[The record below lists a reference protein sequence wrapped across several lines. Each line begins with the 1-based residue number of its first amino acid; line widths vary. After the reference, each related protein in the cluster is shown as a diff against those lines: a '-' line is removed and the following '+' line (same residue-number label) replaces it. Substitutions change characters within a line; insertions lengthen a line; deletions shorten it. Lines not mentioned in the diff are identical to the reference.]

1 MIRMK
6 RLFNISFFAIIVL
19 LLASCASAPK
29 KTPPKN
35 VGQQDTSADED
46 ASGADGAGEF
56 GGDGGD
62 FSNEAPMDAESLKE
76 LYDSILKKKERI
88 DSEGYAHFDQKNYDK
103 GVALLAEIEPMMAD
117 IDHADMRKLT
127 GKVKSADGAFTAVL
141 FKAFLKQAKEERAAA
156 MKEKKRAD
164 GVKAQV
170 AAKEDYRVAADEFM
184 LGDSLMAM
192 QNSEGA
198 YNHYKSVRE
207 QFAKIADVV
216 TKKREEVRARMDAA
230 KKSVEESRAYAEA
243 ADKNKP
249 LTEKI
254 EGIEEEG
261 TTLLEADEYD
271 SAEGAA
277 ADIPD
282 DIATPLDDE
291 DEGGWIGGGS
301 NE

>member
-1 MIRMK
+1 MK
-6 RLFNISFFAIIVL
+6 RLISASFIAILIA

-35 VGQQDTSADED
+35 MGQQDTSGDESVPPPD
-46 ASGADGAGEF
+46 DGGAF
-56 GGDGGD
+56 GGGDD

-76 LYDSILKKKERI
+76 LYESVLKKKERI
-88 DSEGYAHFDQKNYDK
+88 DTDDYAHFDQKNYDK
-103 GVALLAEIEPMMAD
+103 GAALLAEIAPMMAD

-141 FKAFLKQAKEERAAA
+141 FKAFLKQAKEARAAA
-156 MKEKKRAD
+156 LKEKKRAD

-184 LGDSLMAM
+184 LGDSLLSM

-198 YNHYKSVRE
+198 FNHYKSVRE

-216 TKKREEVRARMDAA
+216 TQKREEVRVKLEAA
-230 KKSVEESRAYAEA
+230 KKSVDESRAYAEA
-243 ADKNKP
+243 ADKSKP
-249 LTEKI
+249 LTDKI

-282 DIATPLDDE
+282 DIATPGDDD
-291 DEGGWIGGGS
+291 DEGGWIGGGN